1 MTWLPWRHGP
11 EVCRIMTADKGPGR
25 TLKTKGW
32 RPETGVRPPPRQTS
46 GRGGQNQ
53 SASKLEHDHA

>member
-32 RPETGVRPPPRQTS
+32 RPETGVRPPPR
-46 GRGGQNQ
+46 
-53 SASKLEHDHA
+53 